1 MTPQTIR
8 RAKREIVVGGKFLNR
23 SRATEGEKALM
34 KAPRQYEYRPLVPNL
49 QSHPR
54 TSDKTVAFAVC
65 SPVAQ
70 SLSEF
75 RVLPAGGAD

>member
-34 KAPRQYEYRPLVPNL
+34 KAPRQWAPGPWW
-49 QSHPR
+49 
-54 TSDKTVAFAVC
+54 C
-65 SPVAQ
+65 C
-70 SLSEF
+70 
-75 RVLPAGGAD
+75 

>member
-34 KAPRQYEYRPLVPNL
+34 KAPRQWVPKPVVVL
-49 QSHPR
+49 LRVR
-54 TSDKTVAFAVC
+54 T
-65 SPVAQ
+65 
-70 SLSEF
+70 
-75 RVLPAGGAD
+75 